1 MSEPHEEL
9 QELQEHAEHAQH
21 EKPLA
26 MVSLTMA
33 VLAVLV
39 ACVTLMGHR
48 AHTEE
53 VVLQN
58 KVSDQWNYY
67 QAKKSQ
73 GEADERFLDQLE
85 ILEAKNPAA
94 EKMAQ
99 KYQAALEKAKE
110 RQQELQDEALKL
122 QREFD

>member
-58 KVSDQWNYY
+58 KVSDEWNYY
-67 QAKKSQ
+67 QAKKNQ
-73 GEADERFLDQLE
+73 GESDERFLDQLE
-85 ILEAKNPAA
+85 VLETKNPAS
-94 EKMAQ
+94 EKMVQ
-99 KYQAALEKAKE
+99 KYQAALEKSKD
-110 RQQELQDEALKL
+110 RQKELQAEA
-122 QREFD
+122 RNVEGEF